1 MSKSQESDTLP
12 SQESNN
18 EASQDDS
25 DDYLK
30 TIIQFLKDPEHLD
43 KYKQEQDHAEQ
54 KWLEW
59 EAKHRSMESKSDKDP
74 SQ

>member
-1 MSKSQESDTLP
+1 LR
-12 SQESNN
+12 
-18 EASQDDS
+18 
-25 DDYLK
+25 